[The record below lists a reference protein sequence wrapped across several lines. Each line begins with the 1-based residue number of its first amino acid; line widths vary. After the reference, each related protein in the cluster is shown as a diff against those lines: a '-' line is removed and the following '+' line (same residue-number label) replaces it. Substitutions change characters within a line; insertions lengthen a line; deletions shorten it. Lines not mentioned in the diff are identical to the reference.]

1 VLVRAVGRWT
11 RVVLAL
17 IIAWA
22 LTANP
27 VHASQPVYQ
36 TGFDEW
42 LAAERDFVDWQRSGT
57 RFSIRGELV
66 LHPAIAA
73 LETDPYAPGTYHG
86 GNFYTGGTYWVGEA
100 TGPVTRTPFA
110 FDELIPSWNA
120 VTPAGTWLEM
130 LVRVELDG
138 RWTRWYNMGVWA
150 SGSETIRRHS
160 VTPQADA
167 DATVEV
173 DTLVLTPGRT
183 SASAYQLRVRLF
195 SVDPESTPR
204 LRALATAI
212 STTPPGNAPPSIG
225 DPTRW
230 NTLLDVPACSQMVY
244 PDGGDVW
251 CSPTSTAM
259 IMAYWDG
266 NTGPCEPVV
275 RAAVAS
281 VYDWVYD
288 GHGNWPFNTAYAGA
302 NGLRGSV
309 RRFASMD
316 EIEARVAE
324 GVPVAITFGWGQG
337 QLTGAPLNR
346 SPGHLA
352 VVVGFDGQGNPIV
365 NDPAAETNEDVQ
377 RTYLRAELESAW
389 LGTSGGTVYLI
400 RPRASSRGPSW
411 DPVLS
416 AMATRGRCG
425 PGRPR
430 PR

>member
-1 VLVRAVGRWT
+1 MRAAGRWA

-17 IIAWA
+17 VVAWSVTAGVA
-22 LTANP
+22 L
-27 VHASQPVYQ
+27 ASQPVYQ

-66 LHPAIAA
+66 LHPATAV
-73 LETDPYAPGTYHG
+73 LDTDPYAPGAYYG
-86 GNFYTGGTYWVGEA
+86 GDFYTGGSYWVGEA
-100 TGPVTRTPFA
+100 TGPIVPTPFP

-120 VTPAGTWLEM
+120 VTPAGTWLEV
-130 LVRVELDG
+130 LVRIELDG

-160 VTPQADA
+160 VTGQADA

-195 SVDPESTPR
+195 SVDREATPR
-204 LRALATAI
+204 LHYLAAAI
-212 STTPPGNAPPSIG
+212 STGPTRNVPPSTG
-225 DPTRW
+225 DPARW

-259 IMAYWDG
+259 VMAYWEEDD
-266 NTGPCEPVV
+266 GPCEPVV
-275 RAAVAS
+275 RAAVAG
-281 VYDWVYD
+281 VYDWLYD
-288 GHGNWPFNTAYAGA
+288 GHGNWPFNTAYAGM
-302 NGLRGSV
+302 NGLQGSV

-316 EIEARVAE
+316 EIEAQVAE
-324 GVPVAITFGWGQG
+324 GVPVIITFGWGQG
-337 QLTGAPLNR
+337 QLTGAPLPR

-365 NDPAAETNEDVQ
+365 NDPAADTDEAVQ
-377 RTYLRAELESAW
+377 RTYLRSELESAW

-400 RPRASSRGPSW
+400 KPPASSAAPPS
-411 DPVLS
+411 DPLMN
-416 AMATRGRCG
+416 ALLTGARARDGW
-425 PGRPR
+425 PR